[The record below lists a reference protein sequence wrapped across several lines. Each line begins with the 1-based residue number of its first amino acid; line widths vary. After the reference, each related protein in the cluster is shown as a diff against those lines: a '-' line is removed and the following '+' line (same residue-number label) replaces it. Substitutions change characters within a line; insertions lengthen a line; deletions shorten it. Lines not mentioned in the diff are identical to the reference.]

1 MLNWYL
7 LAKNTVSG
15 WWSHGPATLG
25 AALAFY
31 SAFSVGPLLV
41 ISMGIAGL
49 AFGHAAVTGEVANQ
63 LTGLL
68 GDSGARAVETLLAGA
83 SHKQQGLLATVIG
96 TFALVFTAVG
106 VVVQLKESLN
116 TIWNVQQRPGSTL
129 WNFVRSYVISLAAV
143 ISLGFLLLVS
153 LVITALLAAA
163 GKYWGSEMPT
173 TVLQSLNFVISFGF
187 ITLLFAMMFKWL
199 PDTHVRWRDVWL
211 GGIVTAALL
220 DLGKLMIG
228 FYLGRL
234 GIESSYAGAA
244 SVLVL
249 LLWVYYSAQIVLL
262 GAEFTHLYSNRR
274 AIGT

>member
-1 MLNWYL
+1 MRNWYS
-7 LAKNTVSG
+7 LAKNTFSD
-15 WWSHGPATLG
+15 WWSHGPAMLG

-31 SAFSVGPLLV
+31 SAFSVGPLLL
-41 ISMGIAGL
+41 ISMGIAEL
-49 AFGHAAVTGEVANQ
+49 AFGQAAVTREVTSQ
-63 LTGLL
+63 LTDLL
-68 GDSGARAVETLLAGA
+68 GNTGATAVETLLAGA
-83 SHKQQGLLATVIG
+83 SRKEQGLLATVLG
-96 TFALVFTAVG
+96 TIVLVFTALG

-129 WNFVRSYVISLAAV
+129 WNFVRSYVISLGAV

-163 GKYWGSEMPT
+163 GKYWGSQTPT
-173 TVLQSLNFVISFGF
+173 TVLQVLNFVISFGF

-199 PDTHVRWRDVWL
+199 PDAHVRWRDVWL
-211 GGIVTAALL
+211 GGIVTAALF
-220 DLGKLMIG
+220 DLGKFVIG

-262 GAEFTHLYSNRR
+262 GAEFTHVYSNRSTII
-274 AIGT
+274 A